1 LCKYPLA
8 PHIRGGVGCKGGRY
22 EPLCRDR
29 VAAFGALLATAPG
42 ALATNPLPT
51 VPGPI
56 NCPPNTFG
64 PETIDGDVVV
74 PNGMSCV
81 MASAGDVVV
90 TGNVTVG
97 AGATLTVGA
106 RSATTYTLIAR
117 NLRANNCGSVTLN
130 PQQDFTRVGGNLQ
143 VQNCSGSNPN
153 YSGMSRAF
161 VIPTGGTVVGNF
173 QCQNNIGGG
182 FFSNS
187 VVGGNVQVMNNQA
200 GAGDPSQVY
209 GNNIRGNLQC
219 QGNTIVG
226 GGTSIVGSGNY
237 IGGND
242 LQGSE
247 GQCFGF

>member
-1 LCKYPLA
+1 LKRFA
-8 PHIRGGVGCKGGRY
+8 AIT
-22 EPLCRDR
+22 

-42 ALATNPLPT
+42 ALATNPGST

-56 NCPPNTFG
+56 NCPPNVPG

-74 PNGMSCV
+74 RNGMSCV
-81 MASAGDVVV
+81 IAGAGDVVV
-90 TGNVTVG
+90 TGNVTLG

-106 RSATTYTLIAR
+106 GSTTTYTLIVG
-117 NLRANNCGSVTLN
+117 NLQANNCGSVTLN
-130 PQQDFTRVGGNLQ
+130 PVQGFTRVGGNLQ

-161 VIPTGGTVVGNF
+161 VIPNGGTVIGNF
-173 QCQNNIGGG
+173 QCQNNTGGC
-182 FFSNS
+182 FFLNS
-187 VVGGNVQVMNNQA
+187 VVGGNVQVMSNQA
-200 GAGDPSQVY
+200 GTKDASQVS
-209 GNNIRGNLQC
+209 GNDIKGTLQC

-226 GGTSIVGSGNY
+226 GGTSIVGGGNY

-242 LQGSE
+242 LQSSE

>member
-1 LCKYPLA
+1 MKRFAAITL
-8 PHIRGGVGCKGGRY
+8 
-22 EPLCRDR
+22 
-29 VAAFGALLATAPG
+29 AAFVALLATEPG
-42 ALATNPLPT
+42 ALATNPTPI

-56 NCPPNTFG
+56 NCPPNLSG

-90 TGNVTVG
+90 TGNVTLG
-97 AGATLTVGA
+97 AGATLTVGTG
-106 RSATTYTLIAR
+106 SATTYTLIAG
-117 NLRANNCGSVTLN
+117 NLQANNCGSVTLN
-130 PQQDFTRVGGNLQ
+130 PEQGFTRVGGNLQ

-161 VIPTGGTVVGNF
+161 VIPSGGTVVGNF
-173 QCQNNIGGG
+173 QCQNNTGGC

-187 VVGGNVQVMNNQA
+187 VVGGNIQVMNNQA
-200 GAGDPSQVY
+200 GTRDASQVY
-209 GNNIRGNLQC
+209 GNDIRGTLQC

-226 GGTSIVGSGNY
+226 GGTSIVGGGNY
-237 IGGND
+237 TGGND
-242 LQGSE
+242 LQSSE